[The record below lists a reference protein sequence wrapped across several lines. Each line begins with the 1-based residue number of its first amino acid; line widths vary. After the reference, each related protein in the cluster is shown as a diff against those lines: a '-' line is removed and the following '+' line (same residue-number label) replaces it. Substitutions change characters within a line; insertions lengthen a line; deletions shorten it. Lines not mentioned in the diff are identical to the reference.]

1 MEFTKDVMFHIKY
14 EKDKNIIKINKE
26 LRNKKSFLEKIKK
39 HKFFT
44 GLCFS
49 GFLIISADI
58 ILINNF
64 INILKQF

>member
-14 EKDKNIIKINKE
+14 EQDKNVIKINKNA
-26 LRNKKSFLEKIKK
+26 NKRKGIFESIKK
-39 HKFFT
+39 HKLIT
-44 GLCFS
+44 CMCFLAII
-49 GFLIISADI
+49 LISTDI